1 MAATTYTEIRTN
13 ATAQATASG
22 ITTSGDNV
30 ILHAW
35 LGADR
40 TPRFGRASDSP
51 GPVTDSNTDS
61 GPSESLTSLTEAE
74 EEVSRAEARAEAARA
89 RAAQLRRQAES
100 NSSDQSDTV
109 ENAEGDAG
117 EIEPAP
123 ARWKRWRPRWVRR
136 PARKTVGVGVG
147 ILLACAS
154 LAASGYMVWQDR
166 TIVHKRQ
173 LALEFAAAARLGVT
187 TMMSI
192 DPNHAKEDIQRSI
205 DASTGILK
213 AQLEARSSFMA
224 QQAEESKVISKVT
237 VQAVGVESVT
247 DNSGV
252 ALVSAKSDVTNPDNS
267 KRPPMLW
274 RISVKIERDGGQL
287 KMSGVDFLQ

>member
-1 MAATTYTEIRTN
+1 MPSRRRRSQVPDAK
-13 ATAQATASG
+13 QSG
-22 ITTSGDNV
+22 SE
-30 ILHAW
+30 
-35 LGADR
+35 
-40 TPRFGRASDSP
+40 
-51 GPVTDSNTDS
+51 GPATDSDA
-61 GPSESLTSLTEAE
+61 PISLAEAE

-89 RAAQLRRQAES
+89 RAAQLRRQAEA
-100 NSSDQSDTV
+100 DAGDVSDTV
-109 ENAEGDAG
+109 EDAEAKDSETATAAAG
-117 EIEPAP
+117 ADETEPDP
-123 ARWKRWRPRWVRR
+123 AKSRRWKPRWVRR

-173 LALEFAAAARLGVT
+173 LAPEFAAAARQGVT
-187 TMMSI
+187 TLMSI
-192 DPNHAKEDIQRSI
+192 DPNHAREDIQRII
-205 DASTGILK
+205 DASTGVLK
-213 AQLEARSSFMA
+213 AQIEARSTLMA
-224 QQAEESKVISKVT
+224 QQAEESKVVSKVT
-237 VQAVGVESVT
+237 VEAVGVESVD

-274 RISVKIERDGGQL
+274 RISVTIQRDGGQL

>member
-1 MAATTYTEIRTN
+1 MPSRRHRSQVPDAKQSHSEGP
-13 ATAQATASG
+13 AS
-22 ITTSGDNV
+22 
-30 ILHAW
+30 
-35 LGADR
+35 
-40 TPRFGRASDSP
+40 PSDLP
-51 GPVTDSNTDS
+51 N
-61 GPSESLTSLTEAE
+61 SLAEAE
-74 EEVSRAEARAEAARA
+74 EEVARAEARAEVARA
-89 RAAQLRRQAES
+89 RAMQLRREAEADS
-100 NSSDQSDTV
+100 GDQSDTI
-109 ENAEGDAG
+109 EDAEAKDSETATAEDAEDAED

-123 ARWKRWRPRWVRR
+123 ARARRWKPRWVRR

-173 LALEFAAAARLGVT
+173 LAPEFAAAARQGVT
-187 TMMSI
+187 ALMSI

-205 DASTGILK
+205 NASTGDLK
-213 AQLEARSSFMA
+213 TQLEARSALMA
-224 QQAEESKVISKVT
+224 QKAEESKVISRVT
-237 VQAVGVESVT
+237 VEAVGVESVT

-252 ALVSAKSDVTNPDNS
+252 ALVSAKSDVTNSDNS

-287 KMSGVDFLQ
+287 KMSGVDFLP